1 MSLVSG
7 RKDGCGGGTSMMMG
21 FMGRVAARL
30 RCLDFDKCVGHFYFK
45 YYMYLYTVY
54 ISMRFRCASCV

>member
-30 RCLDFDKCVGHFYFK
+30 RCLDFDKCVGHFYFE
-45 YYMYLYTVY
+45 YYMSLRYVLSSREVLLTV
-54 ISMRFRCASCV
+54 S

>member
-7 RKDGCGGGTSMMMG
+7 RSDGCGGGTSMMMG

-30 RCLDFDKCVGHFYFK
+30 RCLDFDKCVGHFYFNFNICLRSK
-45 YYMYLYTVY
+45 FEEEGMFCL
-54 ISMRFRCASCV
+54 S

>member
-30 RCLDFDKCVGHFYFK
+30 RCLDFDKCVGHFYFE
-45 YYMYLYTVY
+45 YYMYL
-54 ISMRFRCASCV
+54 SLRSKFEEEKREC